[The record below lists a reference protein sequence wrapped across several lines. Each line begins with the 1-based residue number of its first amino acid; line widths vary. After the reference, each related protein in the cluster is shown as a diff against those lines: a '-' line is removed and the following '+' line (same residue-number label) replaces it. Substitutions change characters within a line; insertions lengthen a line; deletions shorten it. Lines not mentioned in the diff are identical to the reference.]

1 MAPHPSHLTP
11 HAAAARLRFALL
23 GSGSRGNAAVVE
35 CGDTRI
41 LLDCGF
47 SARETLVRLGRLG
60 RDGAGFAAILITHEH
75 SDHAAGAAVCARR
88 LRAPVWM
95 TPGTFRAL
103 GSEADGLADVRL
115 FNPDEAFVIG
125 DIEVRPFPV
134 PHDAREPSQF
144 VFSDGQARLGF
155 LTDIGE
161 ATAEVEAMLD
171 GCDALV
177 LECNHDPGLLRDG
190 PYPYPLKQRIAGGQG
205 HLANQAAA
213 ELLARLD
220 TSRLRHLV
228 AAHLSQTNNRPELVR
243 AALSRRL
250 GCDPD
255 WVQVADQ
262 QRGLSW
268 VDCRVGGN

>member
-95 TPGTFRAL
+95 TPGTFSAL
-103 GSEADGLADVRL
+103 GSDTDGLADVRL
-115 FNPDEAFVIG
+115 FDPNEAFVIG

-134 PHDAREPSQF
+134 PHDAREPTQF

-161 ATAEVEAMLD
+161 ATAEVETMLND
-171 GCDALV
+171 CDALV
-177 LECNHDPGLLRDG
+177 IECNHDPAMLRDG

-243 AALSRRL
+243 AALARRL

-255 WVQVADQ
+255 WVRVADQ